1 LRKKKKTTAETFFET
16 LSFGSAFSWLVR
28 ALFVLSFLSFKRV
41 ARLSGLSAAIP
52 RNARVEEGEE
62 ESFEKKK
69 MTKSDAPLKRRL
81 SSSTKRPSCRPIM
94 RRIAPWK
101 PRLSHLLI
109 DAAAA
114 AAESLEAQP
123 SREKRRGPRRLRA
136 SSPLSRRQHSS
147 LLYLRL
153 LRPRHAAAAA
163 AHEEVGG
170 AAVLSPRSGRACRSR
185 EREGQEKACSRKRQA
200 FRFFFPVVSESLK
213 GFDSFHFFSDSSC
226 FSPSLPP
233 LCR

>member
-1 LRKKKKTTAETFFET
+1 MRRCCCCCWWWWWWRTEGRRRRSRSLRKKKKTTAETFFET

-52 RNARVEEGEE
+52 RNARVEEGEK

-109 DAAAA
+109 DAAA
-114 AAESLEAQP
+114 ESLEAQP
-123 SREKRRGPRRLRA
+123 SREKRRGPRRLHA

-153 LRPRHAAAAA
+153 LRPRHAADAA

-200 FRFFFPVVSESLK
+200 FRFFSRRL
-213 GFDSFHFFSDSSC
+213 
-226 FSPSLPP
+226 
-233 LCR
+233 